1 MSFSL
6 FKDTKKKKLNFFL
19 FILFIKNFSF
29 NIYAIVNVFFGKN
42 LKLLIL
48 FMLLIQDFE
57 TDMKPAILLLMEISM
72 YLPNK
77 SIFLLLIA

>member
-1 MSFSL
+1 M
-6 FKDTKKKKLNFFL
+6 
-19 FILFIKNFSF
+19 
-29 NIYAIVNVFFGKN
+29 YFFGKN